1 MQLEDINM
9 SSAPDRSSR
18 RSRSSSRSTSSSSSG
33 DDDEDTRTGRGGLS
47 APPPH
52 AAIRT
57 PSPELPPPKQLWP
70 SCPTTKPTTALTAL
84 IDHAAPKLAQVWGMR
99 YGTCN
104 MRYGV
109 WGIYVLVISSPCDI
123 YTYALYIC
131 ISLLPSSSSTPNFYR
146 WLQLRLPNR
155 LLCW

>member
-33 DDDEDTRTGRGGLS
+33 DEDEDTRTGRGGLS

-57 PSPELPPPKQLWP
+57 PSPELPPTEATMAIMPHYKTNHRP
-70 SCPTTKPTTALTAL
+70 DSSNRPCRPDTGAGMGYE
-84 IDHAAPKLAQVWGMR
+84 VWDM
-99 YGTCN
+99 
-104 MRYGV
+104 
-109 WGIYVLVISSPCDI
+109 
-123 YTYALYIC
+123 
-131 ISLLPSSSSTPNFYR
+131 
-146 WLQLRLPNR
+146 
-155 LLCW
+155 